1 MALHLKPELLCFQFL
16 CSVSIKLT
24 YFLFSLNVNAYDW
37 SNDIVLLLNR
47 TKIRAP
53 HWLLQRITYL
63 DNCVVVFY
71 TLLLLSWRPFKL
83 RLWPEA
89 RSSRRKSGWRSTS
102 SVNRSMRPTTN
113 FQAKAQSIFR
123 PSSRR
128 RQSSQ
133 EASHRPT
140 FWREMRQKT

>member
-63 DNCVVVFY
+63 DNCVIVFY
-71 TLLLLSWRPFKL
+71 TLFIPQLTAIQAQTMTRGQKQEEVRLEIIKL
-83 RLWPEA
+83 REQINAANNQLPGQGTVDLPALVQKEA
-89 RSSRRKSGWRSTS
+89 ELTRSLPLTIIH
-102 SVNRSMRPTTN
+102 M
-113 FQAKAQSIFR
+113 
-123 PSSRR
+123 
-128 RQSSQ
+128 
-133 EASHRPT
+133 
-140 FWREMRQKT
+140 

>member
-71 TLLLLSWRPFKL
+71 TLFIPQLTAIQAQTMTRGQKQEEV
-83 RLWPEA
+83 RLEIREQINA
-89 RSSRRKSGWRSTS
+89 
-102 SVNRSMRPTTN
+102 VNNQLPGQGTV
-113 FQAKAQSIFR
+113 F
-123 PSSRR
+123 
-128 RQSSQ
+128 
-133 EASHRPT
+133 SHRPT
-140 FWREMRQKT
+140 FDDYSYVTLSIYLIL

>member
-37 SNDIVLLLNR
+37 SNDIVLLLSR

-71 TLLLLSWRPFKL
+71 TLFIAQLTAIQAQTMTRGQKQEEVRLEIIKL
-83 RLWPEA
+83 REQINAANNQLPGQGTVDLPALVQKEA
-89 RSSRRKSGWRSTS
+89 ELTRSLTQ
-102 SVNRSMRPTTN
+102 TYL
-113 FQAKAQSIFR
+113 
-123 PSSRR
+123 
-128 RQSSQ
+128 
-133 EASHRPT
+133 
-140 FWREMRQKT
+140 

>member
-63 DNCVVVFY
+63 DNCVIVFY
-71 TLLLLSWRPFKL
+71 TLFIPQLTAIQAKTMTRGQKQEEVRLEIIKL
-83 RLWPEA
+83 REQINAANNQLPGQGTVDLPALVQKEA
-89 RSSRRKSGWRSTS
+89 ELTRSLTQ
-102 SVNRSMRPTTN
+102 TYLLT
-113 FQAKAQSIFR
+113 
-123 PSSRR
+123 
-128 RQSSQ
+128 
-133 EASHRPT
+133 
-140 FWREMRQKT
+140 

>member
-71 TLLLLSWRPFKL
+71 TLFIPQLTAIQAQTMTRGQKQQEEVRLEINKLCEQINAANNQLPGQGTVDLPALVQKEAELTRSLTQTYLL
-83 RLWPEA
+83 
-89 RSSRRKSGWRSTS
+89 T
-102 SVNRSMRPTTN
+102 
-113 FQAKAQSIFR
+113 
-123 PSSRR
+123 
-128 RQSSQ
+128 
-133 EASHRPT
+133 
-140 FWREMRQKT
+140 